1 MPPDTTRTPPLP
13 FDSAS
18 SLSPSF
24 PLILPNRHLCPDVK
38 NSVLT
43 LTRRYDNIVALSAA
57 ADWFTAP
64 SRYGFRGQFDP
75 LGDRVQMLMERLFT
89 NHIAPD
95 GFDYAVQGRGASI
108 A

>member
-1 MPPDTTRTPPLP
+1 LPTRREELDRLVRQA
-13 FDSAS
+13 FVRQ
-18 SLSPSF
+18 F
-24 PLILPNRHLCPDVK
+24 QKRG